1 MEQYG
6 NLNAVGEIGEL
17 IYVANELEKYAHL
30 GAVAA
35 VTEELYFSNHAE

>member
-30 GAVAA
+30 GAVASI
-35 VTEELYFSNHAE
+35 TEQLYFSKNVE